1 MCQQPAA
8 NNATYIGTSY
18 ACLLNAAAFW
28 LQPVVMNVDVFPYTM
43 EVPLLSLIAPKAVT
57 QKEKERKVNSG
68 ENILVD
74 FPALT
79 YVPLVYIL
87 PDLLRSLC
95 GQYNPLY
102 DIVLKA
108 KGSTHHIMQQ
118 KPGKDKPFSSVLN
131 QVACISHIFR
141 IQLHVFDTL
150 SDPTSFR

>member
-1 MCQQPAA
+1 
-8 NNATYIGTSY
+8 
-18 ACLLNAAAFW
+18 
-28 LQPVVMNVDVFPYTM
+28 MNVDVFPYTI
-43 EVPLLSLIAPKAVT
+43 EVSLLSLIAPKSVT
-57 QKEKERKVNSG
+57 QKQKERKVNSG
-68 ENILVD
+68 EAILVD

-79 YVPLVYIL
+79 YAPLVYIVIL

-102 DIVLKA
+102 DIVFKA